1 MRERN
6 MQTKKKT
13 QKYCFLC
20 LSLNKKWRER
30 KKKERGKERCK
41 DQRIETKR
49 EREKERKREGKRV
62 MKVGQA

>member
-41 DQRIETKR
+41 E
-49 EREKERKREGKRV
+49 EG
-62 MKVGQA
+62 